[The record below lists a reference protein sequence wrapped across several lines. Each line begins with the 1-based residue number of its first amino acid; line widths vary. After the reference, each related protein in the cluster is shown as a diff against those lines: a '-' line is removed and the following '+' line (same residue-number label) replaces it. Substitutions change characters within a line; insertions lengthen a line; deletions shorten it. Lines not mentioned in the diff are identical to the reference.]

1 LKRFDGGV
9 QVKRV
14 LCCLVLPFCLFVGVA
29 RAQEP
34 KQSVIF
40 DVRVIDLDAGDAAS
54 VETFVKD
61 KAGLDR
67 LVAEGKA
74 RLEASLH
81 LRSRVGE
88 QAQARIGQRVPVQ
101 IASFAVPG
109 PPSRANEG
117 GVAISG
123 APQIQY
129 ENTGINLDVVPVRVV
144 GEQIEVRFK
153 LELSSVDS
161 STSTLTPMF
170 VTRTLSDTM
179 QVRVGEPAVLLGV
192 AQAGQRAGTR
202 AMGPAGHS
210 QSSFAVLI
218 TAQLSN

>member
-1 LKRFDGGV
+1 M
-9 QVKRV
+9 KRV
-14 LCCLVLPFCLFVGVA
+14 LCCLILPLFVFVGAA

-34 KQSVIF
+34 RQSVIF

-67 LVAEGKA
+67 LIGEGKA

-81 LRSRVGE
+81 LRTRVGE
-88 QAQARIGQRVPVQ
+88 QAQARIGQRIPIQ
-101 IASFAVPG
+101 IASLPAAVSPAHAG
-109 PPSRANEG
+109 EG
-117 GVAISG
+117 QVRQAMT
-123 APQIQY
+123 AYPQIQY

-144 GEQIEVRFK
+144 GEQIEARFK

-170 VTRTLSDTM
+170 VTRTLSDTI

-192 AQAGQRAGTR
+192 AQLGQRAAAR
-202 AMGPAGHS
+202 AAGPAGHS
-210 QSSFAVLI
+210 QSNFAILI

>member
-14 LCCLVLPFCLFVGVA
+14 LCCLILPLCVFVGVA

-40 DVRVIDLDAGDAAS
+40 DVRVIDLDVGDAAS

-67 LVAEGKA
+67 LIGEGKA
-74 RLEASLH
+74 RIEASLH
-81 LRSRVGE
+81 LRTRVGE

-101 IASFAVPG
+101 VASVAVPG
-109 PPSRANEG
+109 PPPRGNEG
-117 GVAISG
+117 SVVISG
-123 APQIQY
+123 PAQIQY
-129 ENTGINLDVVPVRVV
+129 ENTGINLDVMPTKVM
-144 GEQIEVRFK
+144 GDQIEARFR

-161 STSTLTPMF
+161 STSTLTPSF
-170 VTRTLSDTM
+170 VTRTLSDII

-192 AQAGQRAGTR
+192 AQPGQRAAARPTS
-202 AMGPAGHS
+202 AAGHS
-210 QSSFAVLI
+210 QSNFAVLI